1 MFADSKLDEIRFHPT
16 EGKEAAQ
23 YHEWADAPV
32 SAPAPSPAEAEFP
45 AMLDLRELADP
56 EADPGQE
63 PEGLYLPLPYG
74 HTTGS
79 QLRHRFVTAESIA
92 ELAGTEK
99 PSLVSRL
106 LRLLPG
112 RK

>member
-1 MFADSKLDEIRFHPT
+1 MQMFADGKLDETIFHPT
-16 EGKEAAQ
+16 DEGKAAQ
-23 YHEWADAPV
+23 YQEWADAPV
-32 SAPAPSPAEAEFP
+32 SAPASASVEAEFP

-56 EADPGQE
+56 EADPGHE

-92 ELAGTEK
+92 ELADIKK
-99 PSLVSRL
+99 PSLWQRL
-106 LRLLPG
+106 LG